1 MELLRRV
8 NPFWLAAGGLLTWFG
23 VDELIAFH
31 LTKVPRW
38 LGGPL
43 AHAGA
48 AVATLLGLIVLY
60 TLAIEEKPEP
70 GSERPL

>member
-8 NPFWLAAGGLLTWFG
+8 NLFWLAAGGLLTWFG

-48 AVATLLGLIVLY
+48 VVATLFGLIVLY

-70 GSERPL
+70 GSERPQ